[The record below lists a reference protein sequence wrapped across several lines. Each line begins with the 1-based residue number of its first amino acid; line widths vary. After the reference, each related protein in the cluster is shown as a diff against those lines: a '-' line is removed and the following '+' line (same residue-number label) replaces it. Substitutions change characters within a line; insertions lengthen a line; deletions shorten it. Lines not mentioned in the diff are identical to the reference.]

1 MTILEYGIYI
11 EKLKLTAQNVFTYN
25 KSFICRNKMIGHYY
39 IHCSSELLNFLK
51 FQSTVYI
58 VLIEHLVHLTIS
70 VLVLYLDPPKLVRT

>member
-11 EKLKLTAQNVFTYN
+11 EKLKLTAQNVFTCK

-39 IHCSSELLNFLK
+39 IPCTIELLNFLK

-58 VLIEHLVHLTIS
+58 VLIEHLVYFTIL
-70 VLVLYLDPPKLVRT
+70 VLVF